1 MESKTCFK
9 CGETKPLAD
18 FYKHSQ
24 MADGRIGK
32 CKSCNKADVI
42 ANRLSKVE
50 YYRSYDRERGSRQ
63 TAQDVRNYRE
73 ANPNKHKAHGMVAR
87 AIRSGKLFRE
97 LCEVCSEL
105 DVHAHHDDYSKPLNI
120 RWLCPVHHKKWHDDN
135 GSGANG

>member
-1 MESKTCFK
+1 MESKACFK
-9 CGETKPLAD
+9 CSETKPLAE
-18 FYKHSQ
+18 FYKHSA

-50 YYRSYDRERGSRQ
+50 YYREYDRDRGSRQ
-63 TAQDVRNYRE
+63 TSDYIKEYR
-73 ANPNKHKAHGMVAR
+73 AKYPNKYKAHGMVAR

-135 GSGANG
+135 GAGANG

>member
-1 MESKTCFK
+1 MESKACFK
-9 CGETKPLAD
+9 CSETKPLAE
-18 FYKHSQ
+18 FYKHSA

-50 YYRSYDRERGSRQ
+50 YYRNYDRERGSRQ
-63 TAQDVRNYRE
+63 TAEDVRSYRE
-73 ANPNKHKAHGMVAR
+73 ANPNKYKAHGMVAR